1 MPSNAKAATLTGA
14 QLRHLLRVT
23 AATSRAPERDRLVLL
38 LGMTMFSR
46 NTYAAAVAD
55 LRGLLREIGR
65 AEFRAY
71 GYVPQLRQYRAAMR
85 EAA

>member
-38 LGMTMFSR
+38 
-46 NTYAAAVAD
+46 
-55 LRGLLREIGR
+55 REHGR
-65 AEFRAY
+65 LQSDSCCQAPLSKETT
-71 GYVPQLRQYRAAMR
+71 
-85 EAA
+85 